1 MEFGMKLPDF
11 GKLATRD
18 GLTRTAVL
26 AEELGYDSVWSS
38 DHIAWPD
45 PSTLESRYP
54 YAEDN
59 SSFMPAG
66 TPWLDCIGSLTFA
79 AAVTERVR
87 LGTTVLVLG
96 YRPVLQQAKALA
108 TLDHLSGGR
117 TILGVGVGW
126 MREEFEVLGR
136 PWDQRGR
143 RADEMLE
150 IFETLW
156 RDELPTFDGPYT
168 RFDPVGFA
176 PKPPNGRIPVWV
188 GGHSDAAFRRTARFG
203 DAFHSPRM
211 TPSALAAERDGVRRA
226 CEAIDRDPATVQLT
240 TALSLLFDARSER
253 TDVLSGSS
261 ERIVDQLGTFA
272 DVGVEHV
279 TLFLFARG
287 GLEGRL
293 DVIRRFAEEVM
304 PAVR

>member
-1 MEFGMKLPDF
+1 MEFGVKLPDF

-18 GLTRTAVL
+18 GLLRTAVL
-26 AEELGYDSVWSS
+26 AEELGYHSVWSS

-45 PSTLESRYP
+45 PATLASRYP

-66 TPWLDCIGSLTFA
+66 TPWLDCIGSLTFVA
-79 AAVTERVR
+79 AATERVR

-136 PWDQRGR
+136 PWDRRGR
-143 RADEMLE
+143 RADEVLE
-150 IFETLW
+150 IFEVLW
-156 RDELPTFDGPYT
+156 REQAAAFDGPFT
-168 RFDPVGFA
+168 QFGPVGFA
-176 PKPPNGRIPVWV
+176 PKPPGGHIPVWV
-188 GGHSDAAFRRTARFG
+188 GGHSEAAFRRTARFG

-211 TPSALAAERDGVRRA
+211 TPGALAAERDGVRRA
-226 CEAIDRDPATVQLT
+226 CEAIDRDPASVQLT
-240 TALSLLFDARSER
+240 TALSLLFDSRSER
-253 TDVLSGSS
+253 EDVLSGST
-261 ERIVDQLGTFA
+261 ERIIDQLGAFA
-272 DVGVEHV
+272 EVGVEHL

-287 GLEGRL
+287 GLDGRL
-293 DVIRRFAEEVM
+293 DVIRRFAQEVM
-304 PAVR
+304 PAFR

>member
-1 MEFGMKLPDF
+1 MEFGVKLPDF

-18 GLTRTAVL
+18 GLLRTAVL
-26 AEELGYDSVWSS
+26 AEELGYHSVWSS

-45 PSTLESRYP
+45 PATLASRYP

-66 TPWLDCIGSLTFA
+66 TPWLDCIGSLTFVA
-79 AAVTERVR
+79 AATERVR

-136 PWDQRGR
+136 PWDRRGR
-143 RADEMLE
+143 RADEVLE
-150 IFETLW
+150 IFEVLW
-156 RDELPTFDGPYT
+156 REQAAAFDGPFT
-168 RFDPVGFA
+168 QFGPVGFA
-176 PKPPNGRIPVWV
+176 PKPPGGHIPVWV
-188 GGHSDAAFRRTARFG
+188 GGHSEAAFRRTARFG

-211 TPSALAAERDGVRRA
+211 TPGALAAERDGVRRA
-226 CEAIDRDPATVQLT
+226 CEAIDRDPASVQMT
-240 TALSLLFDARSER
+240 TALSLLFDSRSER
-253 TDVLSGSS
+253 EDVLSGST
-261 ERIVDQLGTFA
+261 ERIIDQLGAFA
-272 DVGVEHV
+272 EVGVEHL

-287 GLEGRL
+287 GLDGRL
-293 DVIRRFAEEVM
+293 DVIRRFAQEVM
-304 PAVR
+304 PAFR

>member
-1 MEFGMKLPDF
+1 MEFGVKLPDF

-18 GLTRTAVL
+18 GLLRTAVL
-26 AEELGYDSVWSS
+26 AEELGYHSVWSS

-45 PSTLESRYP
+45 PATLASRYP

-66 TPWLDCIGSLTFA
+66 TPWLDCIGSLTFVA
-79 AAVTERVR
+79 AATERVR

-136 PWDQRGR
+136 PWDRRGR
-143 RADEMLE
+143 RADEVLE
-150 IFETLW
+150 IFEVLW
-156 RDELPTFDGPYT
+156 REQAAAFDGPFT
-168 RFDPVGFA
+168 QFGPVGFA
-176 PKPPNGRIPVWV
+176 PKPPGGHIPVWV
-188 GGHSDAAFRRTARFG
+188 GGHSEAAFRRTARFG

-211 TPSALAAERDGVRRA
+211 APAALAAERDGVRRA
-226 CEAIDRDPATVQLT
+226 CEAIDRDPASVQLT
-240 TALSLLFDARSER
+240 TALSLLFDSRSER
-253 TDVLSGSS
+253 EDVLSGST
-261 ERIVDQLGTFA
+261 ERIIDQLGAFA
-272 DVGVEHV
+272 EVGVEHL

-287 GLEGRL
+287 GLDGRL
-293 DVIRRFAEEVM
+293 DVIRRFAQEVM
-304 PAVR
+304 PAFR

>member
-1 MEFGMKLPDF
+1 MDFGVKLPDF
-11 GKLATRD
+11 GKLASAE
-18 GLTRTAVL
+18 GLIRTATL

-45 PSTLESRYP
+45 PATLTSRYP

-66 TPWLDCIGSLTFA
+66 TPWLDCISSLTFV
-79 AAVTERVR
+79 AAVTKRVR

-96 YRPVLQQAKALA
+96 YRPVLQQAKALS

-126 MREEFEVLGR
+126 MREEFEVLER

-156 RDELPTFDGPYT
+156 REDKPSFDGPFT
-168 RFDPVGFA
+168 RFGPIGFS
-176 PKPPNGRIPVWV
+176 PKPSNGRIPVWV
-188 GGHSDAAFRRTARFG
+188 GGHSEAAFRRTARFG

-211 TPSALAAERDGVRRA
+211 TPTALAAERDGVRRA
-226 CEAIDRDPATVQLT
+226 CETIGRDPGTVQLT
-240 TALSLLFDARSER
+240 TALSLLFDSRSER
-253 TDVLSGSS
+253 EDVLSGSS
-261 ERIVDQLGTFA
+261 ARIIEQLGAFA
-272 DVGVEHV
+272 DVGVQHL

-293 DVIRRFAEEVM
+293 EVIRRFAEDIA
-304 PAVR
+304 PSFR